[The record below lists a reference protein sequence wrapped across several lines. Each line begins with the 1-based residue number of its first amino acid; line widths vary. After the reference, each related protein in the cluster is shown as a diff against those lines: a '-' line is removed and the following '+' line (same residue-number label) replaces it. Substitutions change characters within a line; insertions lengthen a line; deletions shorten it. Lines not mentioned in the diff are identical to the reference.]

1 MDYAVDRAIN
11 ERLERDMEKKNVV
24 HSLQIQLEEDGW
36 DRTIG

>member
-24 HSLQIQLEEDGW
+24 HRLQIQLEEDGW